1 MLQAG
6 RRRFQIDVRKIA
18 VYLQRYFVEFLVIS
32 TLGYLTLPRGLTVLS
47 LPAAFPGFVPA
58 PPVAWVAAPAGAQC
72 WMWLSFAFGD
82 DARCPGFWRSRA
94 GLPQMV
100 ASPQVVSPEGVF
112 PGTARVVIVG
122 VCTCPPT
129 ELIRWAARRVGSRVP
144 VD

>member
-1 MLQAG
+1 M
-6 RRRFQIDVRKIA
+6 
-18 VYLQRYFVEFLVIS
+18 
-32 TLGYLTLPRGLTVLS
+32 LS

-122 VCTCPPT
+122 GVYVSAHRTYSVGGST
-129 ELIRWAARRVGSRVP
+129 RRQLRPRRLVLQINQGFSFRVRLP
-144 VD
+144 